1 MNCFIP
7 ISNSHF
13 LLCVYQAQN
22 EEISQLMFSL
32 NSMLFL
38 CLGQVVQ
45 PVFFSISVISYKS
58 VLYIFI
64 ELIHVTT
71 IYKYM
76 LNLPNSHLHV
86 VDYFSRVSEIWEA
99 VNQGQEL
106 QLQHTKINNSFIHLP
121 LHLLVF
127 LSRIAFVEIIFPYL
141 LVGKK
146 IYGQS

>member
-45 PVFFSISVISYKS
+45 PVFLSISVISYKS

-64 ELIHVTT
+64 TLITS

-86 VDYFSRVSEIWEA
+86 VDYFSRVSEIWE
-99 VNQGQEL
+99 L
-106 QLQHTKINNSFIHLP
+106 
-121 LHLLVF
+121 
-127 LSRIAFVEIIFPYL
+127 
-141 LVGKK
+141 
-146 IYGQS
+146 